1 MKNIL
6 VAIVLFSCWVGSAWG
21 LNQEQT
27 VDSVEPGNNSYGVQ
41 EKIFRQSIPAIADQ
55 FIGIPY
61 ELGGN
66 PQISGTSDNSYLF
79 FSIYTLAAQKAGLSY
94 GEYLPMAYLLDN
106 TREVDKNDLRNGDLI
121 VLNNNHAAMIYWI
134 DESGKMYFI
143 YASGKRQK
151 IIAFNS
157 ENPVFDIYWL
167 ENLKGFYRISDT
179 LLLPHPL

>member
-1 MKNIL
+1 
-6 VAIVLFSCWVGSAWG
+6 
-21 LNQEQT
+21 
-27 VDSVEPGNNSYGVQ
+27 
-41 EKIFRQSIPAIADQ
+41 
-55 FIGIPY
+55 
-61 ELGGN
+61 
-66 PQISGTSDNSYLF
+66 
-79 FSIYTLAAQKAGLSY
+79 
-94 GEYLPMAYLLDN
+94 MAYLLAN

-179 LLLPHPL
+179 LLSPRPL